1 MILWV
6 ARWVKRQKMAQYD
19 KNNVCLTLFLRS
31 CTSLCDFNRDT
42 LSNFSIFIVI
52 NISFLLRK
60 SWIIFLTSGTLYSI
74 LMMSSLFLHSRNRN
88 LKSYYNKTTKRKCVT
103 LSNLKLLL
111 LCFLLFQLLS
121 KIDLCKSRI
130 ENLKEKTPWIS
141 L

>member
-6 ARWVKRQKMAQYD
+6 ARWVKCQKMAQYD

-121 KIDLCKSRI
+121 KTDLCKSRI

>member
-6 ARWVKRQKMAQYD
+6 VRWVKRQKMAQYD

-74 LMMSSLFLHSRNRN
+74 LMMSSLFLHSIFTHREFLYKTRSTVLGNQSVSAGEQN
-88 LKSYYNKTTKRKCVT
+88 FANNFLKSKFW
-103 LSNLKLLL
+103 KLL
-111 LCFLLFQLLS
+111 
-121 KIDLCKSRI
+121 
-130 ENLKEKTPWIS
+130 WIFFDKMVS
-141 L
+141 VCISII